1 MININD
7 IVKKEFID
15 LSKEEREFVHKL
27 FLKYYVRREIAEQNK
42 KLSKI
47 FSMQNNSSQSIA
59 TFFNYF
65 NSAFLNCNLISCLSE
80 QEASTYYLANLSNDE
95 FNYLVNSTTSFN
107 RQMALVCFSLRE
119 HERIPN
125 RVDLKTMIA
134 YANMQNLAIKNI
146 ESGTYKSIYDAI
158 TNSAQTIRHEFKQ
171 KYGHSLNDNRAKET
185 CENYKAPGKKI
196 SSIFIKML
204 LQLQKEIEL
213 MPQNEAQKLIE
224 TLFSPTDAS
233 MQNLKKAVAIAPI
246 KAEQEVIRARAIQE
260 ELAIK
265 SRKNGNVEFNDYCDI
280 SDYDEA
286 FSSTYEQECLN
297 NEINSALFV
306 NLSPLQTE
314 LSNHL
319 TKKK

>member
-42 KLSKI
+42 QLSKI

-59 TFFNYF
+59 TFFNFF
-65 NSAFLNCNLISCLSE
+65 NSSFLNCNLISCLSE
-80 QEASTYYLANLSNDE
+80 QEASTYYLTNLSNDE
-95 FNYLVNSTTSFN
+95 FNWLVNNASSFN
-107 RQMALVCFSLRE
+107 RQMALVCFSMRD

-158 TNSAQTIRHEFKQ
+158 TNAAQTIRHEFKQ

-185 CENYKAPGKKI
+185 CENYKAPGKKV
-196 SSIFIKML
+196 STIFLKML
-204 LQLQKEIEL
+204 SQLQNEIEA
-213 MPQNEAQKLIE
+213 MPTHEAQKLIE
-224 TLFSPTDAS
+224 TLFTPTDLS
-233 MQNLKKAVAIAPI
+233 MQNLKKAVAVTPI
-246 KAEQEVIRARAIQE
+246 KAEQEIKTAQNIQKNI
-260 ELAIK
+260 AIK
-265 SRKNGNVEFNDYCDI
+265 SNTDGKIEFDDYCDI
-280 SDYDEA
+280 RDYDEA
-286 FSSTYEQECLN
+286 FSYSFEQQCFKEEMIEALMTN
-297 NEINSALFV
+297 LKPIQNEISNQ
-306 NLSPLQTE
+306 LS
-314 LSNHL
+314 
-319 TKKK
+319 KKK

>member
-1 MININD
+1 M
-7 IVKKEFID
+7 
-15 LSKEEREFVHKL
+15 LS
-27 FLKYYVRREIAEQNK
+27 
-42 KLSKI
+42 
-47 FSMQNNSSQSIA
+47 
-59 TFFNYF
+59 
-65 NSAFLNCNLISCLSE
+65 
-80 QEASTYYLANLSNDE
+80 
-95 FNYLVNSTTSFN
+95 
-107 RQMALVCFSLRE
+107 
-119 HERIPN
+119 
-125 RVDLKTMIA
+125 
-134 YANMQNLAIKNI
+134 
-146 ESGTYKSIYDAI
+146 
-158 TNSAQTIRHEFKQ
+158 
-171 KYGHSLNDNRAKET
+171 
-185 CENYKAPGKKI
+185 
-196 SSIFIKML
+196 
-204 LQLQKEIEL
+204 QLQKEIEL

-280 SDYDEA
+280 SDYDEV